1 MRLSKEGVCF
11 ACKCSDRIGWLDG
24 ANLPGDRPPYIYIYV
39 PLLTVT

>member
-24 ANLPGDRPPYIYIYV
+24 ANLPGDRSQSGHSVFSY
-39 PLLTVT
+39 